1 MITRTIWVPALR
13 CAPDGMTR
21 RLYDSEH
28 APISTR
34 MLRALTS
41 MLWLIA
47 ALALGFEAVAQPC
60 DLRAE
65 MMSAPAHEA
74 MADMPCHDGMMMA
87 AEPRAPAHDIPDP
100 QMPDDDAPACCC
112 AALLGNGVTTD
123 APHLGQPVPGLT
135 LWATPLPDTA
145 NSILLEYEPPPPR
158 A

>member
-1 MITRTIWVPALR
+1 
-13 CAPDGMTR
+13 
-21 RLYDSEH
+21 
-28 APISTR
+28 

-65 MMSAPAHEA
+65 LTAPAHEM

-87 AEPRAPAHDIPDP
+87 EPAAEMPGHD
-100 QMPDDDAPACCC
+100 MPSHDNPACCC

-123 APHLGQPVPGLT
+123 APRLSQPVPGLT
-135 LWATPLPDTA
+135 LWATPLPDNA
-145 NSILLEYEPPPPR
+145 NSILLDYEPPPPR